1 MICQSSLVD
10 TRGTGS
16 ADSTYLPGHKLSNF
30 STMGLPLAPPQSF
43 LRQVLMYSQLSWNCI
58 DQAGLKIREPGLT
71 STLNLDLV
79 AQSSLSLWIGNPSQ
93 NSHNSCLLVSLVFY
107 GNVCVWGGGV
117 VTYTESQPRSVPC
130 MKEKPAVEVFAF
142 TFLFI
147 WLPSQPP
154 PLPLIKQHSCFSCP
168 L

>member
-1 MICQSSLVD
+1 
-10 TRGTGS
+10 
-16 ADSTYLPGHKLSNF
+16 
-30 STMGLPLAPPQSF
+30 
-43 LRQVLMYSQLSWNCI
+43 MYSQLSWNCI

-107 GNVCVWGGGV
+107 GNVCVCVCGGGV

-154 PLPLIKQHSCFSCP
+154 PLTPNKTAQLFFLSSLGWQSFPQALSSFSRCLDQLP
-168 L
+168 PSSLSLVVVASVFEAGKHVLK